1 MLEFTDEEKQ
11 LKAETP
17 KLYRDAPVNPFKGVV
32 RK

>member
-1 MLEFTDEEKQ
+1 MLEFTDEERQ
-11 LKAETP
+11 LKEEAP